1 MNFKKI
7 ALLFTLFTCILA
19 CNNDDDNP
27 ADNFDAAAQAL
38 IDDETL
44 IEYLKSH
51 YYIPAEEGEIF
62 GVIDTIMNGE
72 TSLFDDNDNLK
83 VQNVTEND
91 INYKLYYFLE
101 EAGVTANPARTDSV
115 LVNYSGFRL
124 DSVKFDERLSY
135 TWLSLNAVIRGWSY
149 GFTNFKGGI
158 NATQEGGQIDFSNTG
173 NGILFIP
180 SGLAYANIGTNG
192 IGPNES
198 LIFHIRLGLVEKAD
212 DDGDGLLSS
221 LEDID
226 GDGDVTNDDSDDDN
240 IPNFIDPDDDND
252 GVLTRDELELKKY
265 IIVIGETVPTLASNE
280 YEYDRMEDDENITI
294 YTAVVLDS
302 NNDGTPDY
310 LDADTN

>member
-1 MNFKKI
+1 MNFKKLI
-7 ALLFTLFTCILA
+7 LLCIVLTSILA

-27 ADNFDAAAQAL
+27 VDDFDAAAQAI

-72 TSLFDDNDNLK
+72 TSLFDDSDNLK
-83 VQNVTEND
+83 TQNIIEND

-101 EAGVTANPARTDSV
+101 ETGTTIAPARTDSV

-135 TWLSLNAVIRGWSY
+135 TWLSLNSVIDGWSY
-149 GFTNFKGGI
+149 GFTNFMGGM
-158 NATQEGGQIDFSNTG
+158 NATLPGEPVEFSNTG
-173 NGILFIP
+173 SGILFIP
-180 SGLAYANIGTNG
+180 SGLAYANIGTVG
-192 IGPNES
+192 VGPNES
-198 LIFHIRLGLVEKAD
+198 LIFHIRLGLVEKSD
-212 DDGDGLLSS
+212 DDNDKLLSS
-221 LEDID
+221 FEDID
-226 GDGDVTNDDSDDDN
+226 GDGDATNDDSDEDN
-240 IPNFIDPDDDND
+240 IPNFADPDDDND
-252 GVLTRDELELKKY
+252 GILTRDELELKKY
-265 IIVIGETVPTLASNE
+265 IIAIGATEPILASNE

-302 NNDGTPDY
+302 NGDGTPDY
-310 LDADTN
+310 LDDDTN